1 MKLFSFYATLLVTS
15 FSAIGLA
22 EILLDALPLRLYTG
36 ESCELRWVTD
46 RDYVSMHDAQGT
58 IGLQTG
64 TDLCSS

>member
-1 MKLFSFYATLLVTS
+1 MKLPSFYAALLVTG
-15 FSAIGLA
+15 FSAIGSA

-36 ESCELRWVTD
+36 DACKLHWMTD